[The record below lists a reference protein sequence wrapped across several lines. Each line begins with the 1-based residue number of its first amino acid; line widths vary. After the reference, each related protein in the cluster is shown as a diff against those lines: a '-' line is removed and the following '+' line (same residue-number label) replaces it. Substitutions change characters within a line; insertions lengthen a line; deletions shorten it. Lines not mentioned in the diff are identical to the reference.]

1 MFKNPPGDHAG
12 RLIDACGLKGWT
24 VGRAQV
30 SPVHANFFVNLG
42 GATFR
47 DVALLMDKA
56 RAEVQQRAGILL
68 EPEVILWR

>member
-1 MFKNPPGDHAG
+1 MFRNPAGDHAG

-42 GATFR
+42 GATFQ
-47 DVALLMDKA
+47 DVASLMDRA
-56 RAEVQQRAGILL
+56 RDEVRRIAGVTL